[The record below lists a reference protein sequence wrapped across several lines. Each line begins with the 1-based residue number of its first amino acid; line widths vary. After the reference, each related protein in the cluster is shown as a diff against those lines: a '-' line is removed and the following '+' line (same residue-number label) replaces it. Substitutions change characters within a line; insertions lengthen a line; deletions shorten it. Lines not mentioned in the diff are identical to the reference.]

1 LKRTPVIE
9 MKGIS
14 KRFPGVVANDNISFR
29 VYPGEI
35 HALLGE
41 NGAGKST
48 LMSILAGLYRPDN
61 GIIKVKGQVVR
72 LDSPRKALEAGIGM
86 IYQHFRL
93 IEKFTVAENI
103 VLGAPH
109 SPAKIKRELIERETE
124 KISQN
129 YGLTINPGARVH
141 QLSLGEQQRVEIIKM
156 LYRGCEVLIMD
167 EPTTVL
173 TPGEVKELFQIL
185 RAMSRQGK
193 CIVLI
198 THKLNEVMEI
208 ADYVT
213 VLRRGRVV
221 GEDRIENLDESRL
234 TRMMVARE
242 VEYSQVQRDK
252 APGQVILNVDRLKV
266 RGDLGHLAV
275 KEASFDLRQGEIMAI
290 AGVAGNGQKEL
301 VEALAGI
308 RPSSGSIEYQ
318 GEEIAHLKVRQRI
331 SLGINMV
338 PEDRIGTGLVPN
350 LSLIDNSILRNYYKE
365 EFLSSFFIDYKKVR
379 RYTEGIV
386 DKYNVYF
393 SDLKHPVNYLSGGNL
408 QKLLLGREI
417 EQTPRV
423 LLASYPVRGLD
434 VAAAEDIYGLLLKER
449 EKGTAILL
457 VLEDLEDIFRI
468 ADRVAVMYQGSIS
481 GILEVNKTSIEEI
494 GSLMVGAQLTGVENG

>member
-1 LKRTPVIE
+1 MKRTPVIE

-213 VLRRGRVV
+213 VLRRGLVV

-350 LSLIDNSILRNYYKE
+350 LSLIDNSICAIIIRKSSSAA
-365 EFLSSFFIDYKKVR
+365 FLLIIR
-379 RYTEGIV
+379 R
-386 DKYNVYF
+386 
-393 SDLKHPVNYLSGGNL
+393 
-408 QKLLLGREI
+408 
-417 EQTPRV
+417 
-423 LLASYPVRGLD
+423 
-434 VAAAEDIYGLLLKER
+434 
-449 EKGTAILL
+449 
-457 VLEDLEDIFRI
+457 
-468 ADRVAVMYQGSIS
+468 
-481 GILEVNKTSIEEI
+481 
-494 GSLMVGAQLTGVENG
+494 

>member
-1 LKRTPVIE
+1 MKRTPVIE

-14 KRFPGVVANDNISFR
+14 KRFPGVIANDKISFR

-61 GIIKVKGQVVR
+61 GIIKVQGRAVK

-93 IEKFTVAENI
+93 VDNFTVAENI
-103 VLGAPH
+103 VLGAPK
-109 SPAKIKRELIERETE
+109 SPSKINREQMETE
-124 KISQN
+124 TRRVSQS

-173 TPGEVKELFQIL
+173 TPGEVKELFEIL

-193 CIVLI
+193 SIVLI

-221 GEDRIENLDESRL
+221 GEDRIENLDEGRL

-242 VEYSQVQRDK
+242 VAYSQVKRDK
-252 APGQVILNVDRLKV
+252 SVGQVVLSVDRLKV
-266 RGDLGHLAV
+266 QGDLGYLAV
-275 KEASFDLRQGEIMAI
+275 KQASFDLRQGEIMAI

-301 VEALAGI
+301 VEALVGI
-308 RPSSGSIEYQ
+308 RSSVSGTVEYQ
-318 GEEIAHLKVRQRI
+318 GEEINHLNVRERI

-350 LSLIDNSILRNYYKE
+350 LSIIDNSILRNYYKE
-365 EFLSSFFIDYKKVR
+365 EFFTGFF
-379 RYTEGIV
+379 
-386 DKYNVYF
+386 
-393 SDLKHPVNYLSGGNL
+393 
-408 QKLLLGREI
+408 
-417 EQTPRV
+417 
-423 LLASYPVRGLD
+423 
-434 VAAAEDIYGLLLKER
+434 
-449 EKGTAILL
+449 
-457 VLEDLEDIFRI
+457 
-468 ADRVAVMYQGSIS
+468 
-481 GILEVNKTSIEEI
+481 
-494 GSLMVGAQLTGVENG
+494 